1 VPYVRKIAGYGLVD
15 ALNSDTGLVHGA
27 AVVEGRLVSGPL
39 ARECAMDYHPL
50 QSVLPLH
57 AEAW

>member
-1 VPYVRKIAGYGLVD
+1 
-15 ALNSDTGLVHGA
+15 
-27 AVVEGRLVSGPL
+27 VVEGRLVSGPL